1 MKIKRIFTAVLSFI
15 MVLTMLPSMVF
26 AAGNSDTSTDGSTV
40 FRERSYI
47 DQDCYSGK

>member
-1 MKIKRIFTAVLSFI
+1 MKIKRIFTAVLSLI

-40 FRERSYI
+40 SEN
-47 DQDCYSGK
+47 GLT